1 MWVIREKV
9 RTLGK
14 HSIQQVTAVI
24 NTKTECD
31 GVSCTDGWKR
41 GIYIE
46 SLLDKN
52 CCPFGYVGSGTSLGS
67 VVTLMLL
74 YPAGQERRGLGFKN
88 KFYARGVE
96 IGCF

>member
-1 MWVIREKV
+1 MIGEKV

-14 HSIQQVTAVI
+14 HSIERVTAVI

-52 CCPFGYVGSGTSLGS
+52 YCPFGYVGSGTSLGS

-74 YPAGQERRGLGFKN
+74 TQQVKKEGGGLGFKN